1 MAYMYEIISIS
12 KMYELGLVAGID
24 RKSKKSNK
32 ANSLDG
38 TSKTFV
44 AKLR

>member
-1 MAYMYEIISIS
+1 MYEMISMS
-12 KMYELGLVAGID
+12 KMYELGLVAGMTNKSM
-24 RKSKKSNK
+24 KSKR

-44 AKLR
+44 TKLE

>member
-1 MAYMYEIISIS
+1 
-12 KMYELGLVAGID
+12 MYELGLVAGMASN
-24 RKSKKSNK
+24 SKKSRK

-44 AKLR
+44 AKLK